1 MADVAATLPPDV
13 VDACAKLR
21 SACRR
26 RYGASADIDN
36 VSVATLG
43 GSSRTIL
50 FDLVSE
56 NGREALV
63 SRQETYTLDES
74 PFLPPAL
81 QFRLLELAYRERV
94 PVPEPLFEFT
104 PDEDLGRGH
113 VMRRVDGETLPK
125 RLLSDPGFARA
136 RAGFVA
142 EAAAVLARL
151 HAIDPAHAA
160 FLEQWPDSRDP
171 LAAQRER
178 YDYYGEPHPALD
190 FAFRWLEQ
198 RRPLAPR
205 RCLVHGDFRVGN
217 MIMDNTGIRAVLDW
231 ECAHLGDP
239 MADLGWL
246 CARSWRFGFND
257 KPVGGIGQRAELFA
271 AYEAA
276 GGAKV
281 DPAAVR
287 WWEIFGLLRWA
298 LLNVMQVHGHLSGRR
313 SPVFAAC
320 GRNTSL
326 IEYDLLM
333 TIAGRFD

>member
-1 MADVAATLPPDV
+1 MAAPPTLPRDV
-13 VDACAKLR
+13 VEAVELLR
-21 SACRR
+21 VACRR
-26 RYGASADIDN
+26 RYGNTAEIEN

-50 FDLVSE
+50 FDLVTDT
-56 NGREALV
+56 GREALV
-63 SRQETYTLDES
+63 SRQETYTLDQS
-74 PFLPPAL
+74 PFLPPEL
-81 QFRLLELAYRERV
+81 QFRLLELAFREGV
-94 PVPEPLFEFT
+94 PVPEPRFEF
-104 PDEDLGRGH
+104 EEHEGLGRGH
-113 VMRRVDGETLPK
+113 VMRRVAGETLPK
-125 RLLSDPGFARA
+125 RLLTDPAFANA

-142 EAAAVLARL
+142 EAARILARL
-151 HAIDPAHAA
+151 HAVDPAHAA
-160 FLEQWPDSRDP
+160 FLEHTPDSRDP
-171 LAAQRER
+171 LTAQLER

-198 RRPLAPR
+198 RRPAAR
-205 RCLVHGDFRVGN
+205 QRCLVHGDFRVGN
-217 MIMDNTGIRAVLDW
+217 MIMDETGIKAVLDW

-257 KPVGGIGQRAELFA
+257 QAVGGIGQRAELFA

-276 GGAKV
+276 GGSPV

-298 LLNVMQVHGHLSGRR
+298 MLNVMQVHGHLSGRR

-320 GRNTSL
+320 GRNTAL

-333 TIAGRFD
+333 TIDGRFD